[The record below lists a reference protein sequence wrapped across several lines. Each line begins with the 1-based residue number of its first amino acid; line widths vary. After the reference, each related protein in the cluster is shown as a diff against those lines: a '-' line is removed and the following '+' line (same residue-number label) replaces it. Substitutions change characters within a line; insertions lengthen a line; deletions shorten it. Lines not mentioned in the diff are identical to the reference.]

1 LPAKPE
7 HQSAIRI
14 TRMNHHEERA
24 GETILAGLEGGRS
37 ELAYQKDQIVYSQG
51 EPADSIFYIRAGT
64 IKAAVVSEAGKQAVV
79 AILRPGH
86 FCGEDC
92 LTVRRLR
99 MATVTALTTCVLARL
114 PAAGVIRAL
123 RHDTEFSE
131 LFMTYLIERNI
142 RMQEDRVDQLI
153 NSTEKRLARLLL
165 TLVGDRGEERPEQIA
180 PKLSQE
186 MLAEM
191 IGTSRTHVNFFMN
204 KFRQLGF
211 IEYDG
216 DPQGGIKI
224 NRSSL
229 ATLLGERP
237 HIAPK

>member
-123 RHDTEFSE
+123 RHDAEFSE

-165 TLVGDRGEERPEQIA
+165 TLAGDRGEERPEQTA
-180 PKLSQE
+180 PKLGQE

>member
-1 LPAKPE
+1 
-7 HQSAIRI
+7 
-14 TRMNHHEERA
+14 
-24 GETILAGLEGGRS
+24 
-37 ELAYQKDQIVYSQG
+37 
-51 EPADSIFYIRAGT
+51 
-64 IKAAVVSEAGKQAVV
+64 
-79 AILRPGH
+79 
-86 FCGEDC
+86 
-92 LTVRRLR
+92 
-99 MATVTALTTCVLARL
+99 
-114 PAAGVIRAL
+114 
-123 RHDTEFSE
+123 
-131 LFMTYLIERNI
+131 MTYLIERNI

-165 TLVGDRGEERPEQIA
+165 TLAGDRGEERPDQTA

-216 DPQGGIKI
+216 DPQGEVKI
-224 NRSSL
+224 NRSQL

-237 HIAPK
+237 QIAPK